1 MTMPASIR
9 RLSGFVVAGGI
20 GFTVDAGIT
29 EGLVA
34 GGFNPYLARVVAVAV
49 AIATTYA
56 INSGYTWKSGATQR
70 PARRGARYLAVSLA
84 SMAINYGVYAAATHW
99 LVGLRPALCVAL
111 GSAVAMVTNYLG
123 YARFVFASDDDQAA

>member
-1 MTMPASIR
+1 MYPHAR
-9 RLSGFVVAGGI
+9 KVVAQAA
-20 GFTVDAGIT
+20 FHVLAYL
-29 EGLVA
+29 GL
-34 GGFNPYLARVVAVAV
+34 
-49 AIATTYA
+49 
-56 INSGYTWKSGATQR
+56 QR